1 MNGSKYDQIRSTGVQ
16 KTYMTI
22 SEGISYCIDW
32 KMAFV
37 WLLYQ
42 LSTHKFPIYCS
53 IIQVILSIIIQNMP
67 INNKFLSR
75 LILWIIIKN
84 VKSISGVNYIDSL
97 HMKWVTLKNMGN
109 WPFSPEHTLH
119 HKNNN
124 ILRTAPHMT
133 KIKTNV
139 CRKHTEL
146 SMIAKSSVLVEK
158 EHLCNYF
165 PNPLPQNFIIFHIM
179 SHVIL
184 LMILQISEIYQ
195 PCLFSVQCLVLL
207 IHPNII
213 WWK

>member
-1 MNGSKYDQIRSTGVQ
+1 MSEIGHFYWDTLFTQTYKYLMNGSRYDQIRSTGVQ
-16 KTYMTI
+16 KTYITI

-42 LSTHKFPIYCS
+42 PSTHKFPIYRS
-53 IIQVILSIIIQNMP
+53 KMQVILSIIFQNMP
-67 INNKFLSR
+67 IDNKFLSK
-75 LILWIIIKN
+75 LILWAIIKN

-97 HMKWVTLKNMGN
+97 HMKWGTLKNMGSC
-109 WPFSPEHTLH
+109 PFSPGHTLH

-133 KIKTNV
+133 KIETNV

-146 SMIAKSSVLVEK
+146 SVIAKSSVLVEK

-165 PNPLPQNFIIFHIM
+165 PNPLPQNFIIFTFFG
-179 SHVIL
+179 L
-184 LMILQISEIYQ
+184 L
-195 PCLFSVQCLVLL
+195 
-207 IHPNII
+207 
-213 WWK
+213 